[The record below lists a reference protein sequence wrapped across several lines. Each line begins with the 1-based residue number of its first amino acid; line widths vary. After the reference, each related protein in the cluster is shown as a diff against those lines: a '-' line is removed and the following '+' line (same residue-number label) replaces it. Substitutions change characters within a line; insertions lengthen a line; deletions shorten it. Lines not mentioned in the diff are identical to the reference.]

1 MALTSS
7 YVTVINVAQ
16 LSLLIR
22 DFDEEMQTTEEFVNF
37 YQWKE
42 LQ

>member
-1 MALTSS
+1 VALTSS

-37 YQWKE
+37 YQ
-42 LQ
+42 